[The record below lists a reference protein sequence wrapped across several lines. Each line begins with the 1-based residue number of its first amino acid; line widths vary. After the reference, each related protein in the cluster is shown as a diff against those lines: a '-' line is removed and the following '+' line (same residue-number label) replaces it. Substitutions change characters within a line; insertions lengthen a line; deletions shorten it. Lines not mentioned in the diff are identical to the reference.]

1 MPQGRKHS
9 SYMETFAMPKTG
21 IGKSEKWYFVYKIV
35 LTFCDKKNERPRICK
50 HIKIF
55 GPIFLR

>member
-21 IGKSEKWYFVYKIV
+21 IGKSEKWYFVYKVV
-35 LTFCDKKNERPRICK
+35 LTFCDKKK
-50 HIKIF
+50 
-55 GPIFLR
+55 

>member
-21 IGKSEKWYFVYKIV
+21 ILARVRNGILFTKLF
-35 LTFCDKKNERPRICK
+35 
-50 HIKIF
+50 
-55 GPIFLR
+55 